1 MDNEKLVRNWH
12 RAIID
17 ESQNRLNRNLTK
29 NELLFIT
36 SRGGFIAL
44 EMIEDTVKTLKGDEL
59 AHYLNSE
66 KI

>member
-1 MDNEKLVRNWH
+1 MDNEKLVKNWH
-12 RAIID
+12 KAIID